1 MLVNPLAEVMEKLQK
16 AYESSELM
24 RPDTLYLTV
33 GEAVASLS
41 MSMKNQA
48 SNIYNE
54 EMQKQQQ
61 QQQEKPNV
69 IDSSQSE

>member
-24 RPDTLYLTV
+24 KPDTLYLTV

-54 EMQKQQQ
+54 EMQ

>member
-61 QQQEKPNV
+61 QEKPNV

>member
-61 QQQEKPNV
+61 QQEKPNV